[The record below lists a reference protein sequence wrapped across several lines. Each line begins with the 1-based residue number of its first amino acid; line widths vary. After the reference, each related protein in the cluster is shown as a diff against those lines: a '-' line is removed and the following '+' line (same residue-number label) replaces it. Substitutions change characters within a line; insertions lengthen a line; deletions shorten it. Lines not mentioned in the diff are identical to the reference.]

1 MVTFRVSREV
11 NPVPAIADFTDLNQE
26 VFLLAAYGNVAG
38 LAMVVGVALLFLFIC
53 RLFMF

>member
-11 NPVPAIADFTDLNQE
+11 NPVPAIANVTDLNQE
-26 VFLLAAYGNVAG
+26 MFLLAAYGNVAG
-38 LAMVVGVALLFLFIC
+38 LAMVVDVALLFLFIC

>member
-11 NPVPAIADFTDLNQE
+11 NPVPAIANVTDLNQE
-26 VFLLAAYGNVAG
+26 VFLLAAYGDVTG

>member
-11 NPVPAIADFTDLNQE
+11 NPVPAIANVTDLNQE
-26 VFLLAAYGNVAG
+26 VFLLAAYGIVAG
-38 LAMVVGVALLFLFIC
+38 LAMVVGVALLFLFIR

>member
-11 NPVPAIADFTDLNQE
+11 NPVPAIANVTDLNQE
-26 VFLLAAYGNVAG
+26 VFLLAAYGDVTG
-38 LAMVVGVALLFLFIC
+38 LAMVVGVALLFLLIC